1 MLQIMRTLIAGL
13 ASLFFVCS
21 AAQADP
27 IHDAADAYALYQND
41 VSALI
46 DLNVENG
53 RTVDAALAR
62 LSRHDPDRV
71 ARGWIAYGALTAAQ
85 SPGFAEGIQ
94 RSTRTHNR
102 ATFLRQLQADARA
115 ARTQPGSSQ
124 AIQLILDAANAD
136 GARASHAGDRY
147 DRFARSASHVQMVS
161 SVLRV
166 DLPNARMTT
175 EMFTRLHVGALAGQ
189 PMRDPSALGG
199 RGFWDSLAG
208 RDERPVGARG
218 GRERALY
225 TPVTDRMLTLGAL
238 MIADADNDRGR
249 VNALLNDPI
258 TTHCMEM
265 NQLELR
271 QCLSVS
277 VDSGERAYCVGRH
290 ALTGPGVCVSAMAR

>member
-1 MLQIMRTLIAGL
+1 MRTLIAAL
-13 ASLFFVCS
+13 ASS
-21 AAQADP
+21 ALLCPTALADP
-27 IHDAADAYALYQND
+27 VHDAVDAYALYQND

-46 DLNVENG
+46 DLDVESG

-85 SPGFAEGIQ
+85 SPAFAAGIQ
-94 RSTRTHNR
+94 RLRGGAR
-102 ATFLRQLQADARA
+102 ANLLRQLQADPRA
-115 ARTQPGSSQ
+115 ARQQAGSGQ

-136 GARASHAGDRY
+136 GARAGIAGDRY

-166 DLPNARMTT
+166 DIPNPRLTSAMLQ
-175 EMFTRLHVGALAGQ
+175 RLHIGALAGQ
-189 PMRDPSALGG
+189 PTRNATALGG
-199 RGFWDSLAG
+199 RGFWDSLAN
-208 RDERPVGARG
+208 RDESPSGARG
-218 GRERALY
+218 ARERPRY
-225 TPVTDRMLTLGAL
+225 TQVTDRMLTLGAL
-238 MIADADNDRGR
+238 IAAGGDNDRTR
-249 VNALLNDPI
+249 VNALLDDPV
-258 TTHCMEM
+258 TRHCMEM

-277 VDSGERAYCVGRH
+277 VDSSERAYCVGRH